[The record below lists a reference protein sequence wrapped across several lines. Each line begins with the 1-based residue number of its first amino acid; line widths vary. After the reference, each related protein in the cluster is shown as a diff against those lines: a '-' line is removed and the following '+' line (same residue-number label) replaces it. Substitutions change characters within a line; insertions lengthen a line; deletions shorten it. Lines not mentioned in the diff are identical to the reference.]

1 MTLGGARVIAGA
13 LCAGVMVALTGC
25 GGSVVSGDELFERA
39 RSVYLDYRSAV
50 AEVQVEIFDG
60 EWVIDDYGDSPD
72 ACGADG
78 YAFSFGRSTPEGWK
92 IDGTPSEAADRLA
105 EWLDENGWSEITK
118 RTYSDGIADVVVEAE
133 RPDAHVGHLTVDIS
147 PGELYDS
154 TTIYVD
160 STCEPG
166 DSQELAELLRPG
178 VLTGTSAESNGDR
191 TAERPGDEPSFGRN
205 DDGTPRYWNDKDK

>member
-1 MTLGGARVIAGA
+1 MSNQRQLLAASILLLTAVVGG
-13 LCAGVMVALTGC
+13 CSSVA
-25 GGSVVSGDELFERA
+25 SGDELFDQA

-60 EWVIDDYGDSPD
+60 EWVIDEYGDSPD

-105 EWLDENGWSEITK
+105 MWLDENGWSEITK
-118 RTYSDGIADVVVEAE
+118 RTYDDGIADVVVEAE

-154 TTIYVD
+154 TTIYLG

-166 DSQELAELLRPG
+166 DWKTINDFR
-178 VLTGTSAESNGDR
+178 
-191 TAERPGDEPSFGRN
+191 RPGDPSPTEIEEDPTAEHPMAEPSFGRTE
-205 DDGTPRYWNDKDK
+205 DGKRRFWPDGAN